1 MKKLLAL
8 LSAAAL
14 LGVLS
19 ACAAKNA
26 SDSATSSQKDDPD
39 AQTSRTETTS
49 QNAAGLFEQE
59 FYDLYGCPNS
69 KRTAKLQL
77 KRKKLL

>member
-14 LGVLS
+14 LGALS

-26 SDSATSSQKDDPD
+26 SESATSSQTDDPD
-39 AQTSRTETTS
+39 AQTSRAQTTS
-49 QNAAGLFEQE
+49 QNTAGLFEQE
-59 FYDLYGCPNS
+59 YYDLYGCPNS

-77 KRKKLL
+77 KKKRLL